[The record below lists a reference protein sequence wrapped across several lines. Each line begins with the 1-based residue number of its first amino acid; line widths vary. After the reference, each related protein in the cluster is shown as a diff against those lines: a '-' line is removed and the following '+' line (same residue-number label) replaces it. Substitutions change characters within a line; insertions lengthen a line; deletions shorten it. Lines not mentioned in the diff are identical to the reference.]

1 MSLPAST
8 GIARPARRGRSF
20 RLRQS
25 VRRAPG
31 PWFAGAILVLLAI
44 YAYGLPLFAPNPFDL
59 SGMSILDALMPPRWM
74 DGGAPSHWL
83 GTDDQGRDMVIAMAY
98 GLRTS
103 ITVGALSVAIGLV
116 VGGALGLIA
125 GFAGGWTDTLIMR
138 AADVQLAYPALLL
151 AMIIDGVARSI
162 SGGQRSVLAAVTIV
176 IVSIGVAFWVQYART
191 IRSSVIVERDQ
202 DYVSAA
208 RISGR
213 SRSGIVFLHIL
224 PNVMAPLFVIATI
237 NLGIAIITEATLS
250 FLGIGIPLTYPS
262 LGMLIR
268 NGNNFLQSGDWWIA
282 AWPCLLLVV
291 FVVAVN
297 VLGDHLRDVFNP
309 RLRGR
314 G

>member
-1 MSLPAST
+1 MSGTVPRRSQRRPTRLWRSIRHAS
-8 GIARPARRGRSF
+8 
-20 RLRQS
+20 
-25 VRRAPG
+25 G
-31 PWFAGAILVLLAI
+31 PWIAAVILALLAA
-44 YAYGLPLFAPNPFDL
+44 YAFVVPLFSVDPFSL
-59 SGMSILDALMPPRWM
+59 AGMSILDSLLPPRWM
-74 DGGAPSHWL
+74 AGGDPAHWL
-83 GTDDQGRDMVIAMAY
+83 GTDDQGRDMVLALAY

-103 ITVGALSVAIGLV
+103 ISVGVLSVLIGLV
-116 VGGALGLIA
+116 VGGTLGLIA
-125 GFAGGWTDTLIMR
+125 GFVGGWADTLIMR

-151 AMIIDGVARSI
+151 AMIIDGVVRAI
-162 SGGQRSVLAAVTIV
+162 VGGQRSVFAAVTIV
-176 IVSIGVAFWVQYART
+176 VISIGFAFWVQYART
-191 IRSSVIVERDQ
+191 IRSSVMVERDL

-213 SRSGIVFLHIL
+213 SEIGIVFLHIL

-268 NGNNFLQSGDWWIA
+268 TGNNFLQSGDWWIA
-282 AWPCLLLVV
+282 AWPCILLVI

-297 VLGDHLRDVFNP
+297 VVGDHLRDVFNP
-309 RLRGR
+309 RLKGR